1 MKNTLVVING
11 SHPCVT
17 VQKALEL
24 KGVEYRTVEVLPGI
38 QPLLKPFFGGRTV
51 PAIRFSDGTKVQGS
65 RAILAELDRREPE
78 PPLYGSPEVMEA
90 ERWGDEHYQQV
101 PRNIM
106 WPVLAGH
113 GEVLHAFQAGSKLP
127 ALPLPV
133 VKTIAP
139 GILAI
144 ERKLNNTD
152 DDTAR
157 AAIASLPDL
166 LDHVDGLIADG
177 VLNGAEPNA
186 ADLQI
191 APTTRLL
198 HATADLRPL
207 IAGRPAEA
215 HAFRWL
221 NENQAEIPAGT
232 IDPAW
237 LAGAARAGD
246 PKPTG
251 TTATS

>member
-1 MKNTLVVING
+1 MQNTLVIING

-24 KGVEYRTVEVLPGI
+24 KGVEYRTIEVLPGV

-51 PAIRFSDGTKVQGS
+51 PALRFEDGTKVQGS
-65 RAILAELDRREPE
+65 RAILAELDRRVPE
-78 PPLYGSPEVMEA
+78 PPLYGSPEVIEA
-90 ERWGDEHYQQV
+90 ERWGDEHYQQA

-127 ALPLPV
+127 ALPRPI
-133 VKTIAP
+133 VKALAP
-139 GILAI
+139 GILAA
-144 ERKLNNTD
+144 ERKLNNTND
-152 DDTAR
+152 EVAKQT
-157 AAIASLPDL
+157 IASLPGL

-177 VLNGAEPNA
+177 VLNGSEPNA

-198 HATADLRPL
+198 HAAADLRPL

-221 NENQAEIPAGT
+221 DENQAEIPEGT
-232 IDPAW
+232 IAADW
-237 LAGAARAGD
+237 L
-246 PKPTG
+246 KL
-251 TTATS
+251 TSEPVLPVT

>member
-24 KGVEYRTVEVLPGI
+24 KGIEYRTVEVLPGV

-51 PAIRFSDGTKVQGS
+51 PALRFSDGTKVQGS
-65 RAILAELDRREPE
+65 RAILAELDKRQPE
-78 PPLYGSPEVMEA
+78 PPLYGSPEILEA
-90 ERWGDEHYQQV
+90 ERWGDEHYQGT
-101 PRNIM
+101 PRAIL
-106 WPVLAGH
+106 WPALAGH

-127 ALPLPV
+127 ALPMPA
-133 VKTIAP
+133 VKAMAP

-144 ERKLNNTD
+144 ERKLNATND
-152 DDTAR
+152 DVAKAT
-157 AAIASLPDL
+157 IATLPDL

-177 VLNGAEPNA
+177 VLGGSEPNA

-198 HATADLRPL
+198 HSVADLRPL
-207 IAGRPAEA
+207 IAGRPAES
-215 HAFRWL
+215 HAFQYL
-221 NENQAEIPAGT
+221 EPAQAEVPAGI
-232 IDPAW
+232 IDPSW
-237 LAGAARAGD
+237 LAGVRTSDASAAAA
-246 PKPTG
+246 P
-251 TTATS
+251 ANA